1 MTNELDLI
9 NNTNLKYTLYLLASQ
24 LKTGLV
30 FLDIGN
36 LLYATS
42 QRFIG

>member
-1 MTNELDLI
+1 MTNELDFI
-9 NNTNLKYTLYLLASQ
+9 HNTNLKYTLYLFVSQ

-30 FLDIGN
+30 FWDIGN

-42 QRFIG
+42 QRFLG